1 MTHWRLPDLPLH
13 TYMQG
18 VTMRHPKMTTK
29 RNHLLA
35 RVGAVFGA
43 FGSAV
48 AAGTAVEEGRKP
60 RERDLNRLGIDAA
73 AYRAI
78 GH

>member
-1 MTHWRLPDLPLH
+1 
-13 TYMQG
+13 
-18 VTMRHPKMTTK
+18 MTTK